1 MTQEHSSKLSF
12 SIEESVWLNKGQ
24 EIEEILGM
32 SLEPEIVIE
41 ERADHVYIRGGL
53 RLVGEYEPAVKEEEI
68 NVERSLERQVSFR
81 SAGEVV
87 TNDNGKASIKH
98 FFPIDVTIPVSRIH
112 DLDDVY
118 VQVESFDYDL
128 PEKSCIQ
135 LTADISISGMTN
147 LQDTQPQAEE
157 PKPKVAERAI
167 PTAFA
172 FDAKRQPAT
181 PGSTVPEQ
189 RREQQT
195 QPPAQ
200 KVRPVRPSVQE
211 NTLVT
216 PSVPQPPQPVPSA
229 AAPPKQ
235 AVEEQQEEAAAQLSR
250 QESEKPEAE
259 EPVAL
264 EVAAESREEEPALM
278 RNEPEQAELAVVETG
293 EEREEEEAAPTRTEP
308 ETKITLAAQKRVEE
322 EPLAEEELSVEE
334 EEEAPAE
341 SEPPTP
347 REENALYLTK
357 MMAKKE
363 ERFIK
368 LKMCIIQE
376 NESLETI
383 ADRYDVS
390 TNQLVRINRLQNEQ
404 VEEGQILYIP
414 VSSES

>member
-53 RLVGEYEPAVKEEEI
+53 RLIGEYEPAVKDEEI

-147 LQDTQPQAEE
+147 LQDTRPPVEE
-157 PKPKVAERAI
+157 PKPKVAEKAV

-172 FDAKRQPAT
+172 FEAKRQPVT
-181 PGSTVPEQ
+181 PGSTAPEQ
-189 RREQQT
+189 RKEQPQV
-195 QPPAQ
+195 QPLAQ
-200 KVRPVRPSVQE
+200 KIGPSKPAVQK

-216 PSVPQPPQPVPSA
+216 PSVPQSPQPVPSA
-229 AAPPKQ
+229 KAPVKPE
-235 AVEEQQEEAAAQLSR
+235 VEEQQEEAVAQLS
-250 QESEKPEAE
+250 SSE
-259 EPVAL
+259 EPEQLETKEPAVLKAAQASEEEVSPSEPQQTEPVVAGT
-264 EVAAESREEEPALM
+264 EEESKEEEPALV
-278 RNEPEQAELAVVETG
+278 RH
-293 EEREEEEAAPTRTEP
+293 EP
-308 ETKITLAAQKRVEE
+308 ETKITLAAQKTVEE
-322 EPLAEEELSVEE
+322 EPVSEEEPPVDEE
-334 EEEAPAE
+334 EAE
-341 SEPPTP
+341 SEPPSP

-383 ADRYDVS
+383 ADRYEVS